1 MTDAALS
8 GYQRLARGKICGQAR
23 GVITPDLFVAIP
35 AYRDRD
41 LPATLLDL
49 YARATRPERLRVVV
63 AWQHGPRE
71 RLPKRVGELPH
82 LTILAS
88 PAAASRGP
96 NWARRLLQQRYRG
109 EAYILLIDSHHR
121 FVPGWDQLAIGML
134 DDLKRV
140 SPKPLLTAYLPPFNP
155 ATDPRGRG
163 RSVRKIYPLRR
174 SDGLLTHLTGHRVTL
189 ARWLTA
195 PIPAHFASLHFLLA
209 EGRFF
214 DDVPFEPAVYFFGDE
229 VLTGLRAF
237 THGYDMFHP
246 HRILGWHAYS
256 RATRVPHWDDHDGA
270 VEAEEMSFAL
280 IRETVSGRTRRQR
293 LLGAVRSVRDYEKY
307 IGHKLLDREAGEIT

>member
-1 MTDAALS
+1 MKAN
-8 GYQRLARGKICGQAR
+8 
-23 GVITPDLFVAIP
+23 LFVAIP
-35 AYRDRD
+35 AYRDSD
-41 LPATLLDL
+41 LSATLLDL
-49 YARATRPERLRVVV
+49 YSRASKPEALRVVV
-63 AWQHGPRE
+63 AWQHGPGE
-71 RLPKRVGELPH
+71 RLPNRVRDLPN
-82 LTILAS
+82 LAILPS
-88 PAAASRGP
+88 AAASSQGP
-96 NWARRLLQQRYRG
+96 NWARRLLQQRYRH
-109 EAYILLIDSHHR
+109 EPYILLLDSHHR
-121 FVPGWDQLAIGML
+121 FVSGWDQLAIGML
-134 DDLKRV
+134 NDLKRV

-155 ATDPRGRG
+155 ETDPRGRG

-174 SDGLLTHLTGHRVTL
+174 SNGLLTHLTGHPVTL
-189 ARWLTA
+189 WRWLTS

-214 DDVPFEPAVYFFGDE
+214 DEVPFEPGVYFFGDE

-280 IRETVSGRTRRQR
+280 IRETVSGRTGRKR
-293 LLGAVRSVRDYEKY
+293 LLGAVRSVNDYEKY
-307 IGHKLLDREAGEIT
+307 IGRKLLDRDAGALA